1 MDTFIKKH
9 LEHIGR
15 AEASDNQRGNSLK
28 RLSDRSPDALK
39 IAGVASKPSTRSE
52 LDAAGAKVRAGGPS
66 LIKRMTTFFAGWK
79 RPQAKIQLTGNVA
92 GSRTLTASSP
102 KPGAASSALPLP
114 SVYEL
119 QTEKSRLRGQLNAMA
134 DGYKTLAAEFES
146 FKANP
151 SEQVK
156 SEASRRAATI
166 LAGTGC
172 RPLSTGAGDLE
183 NGDKIMARTS
193 FSRLSP
199 QEKADFMRRGGKLT
213 D

>member
-1 MDTFIKKH
+1 MDTGAK
-9 LEHIGR
+9 LHIGR
-15 AEASDNQRGNSLK
+15 LGSPNAHTRGHALE
-28 RLSDRSPDALK
+28 RLSSRSQEALK
-39 IAGVASKPSTRSE
+39 IAGVTSQQSTVSKGERV
-52 LDAAGAKVRAGGPS
+52 KMGGPS
-66 LIKRMTTFFAGWK
+66 LIQKMTAFFTSWK
-79 RPQAKIQLTGNVA
+79 RPQAKIQLTGDA
-92 GSRTLTASSP
+92 SSRTLTASSP

-119 QTEKSRLRGQLNAMA
+119 QSENRQLHGQLSALS
-134 DGYKTLAAEFES
+134 DGYKTLAAELES

-151 SEQVK
+151 SAQIK
-156 SEASRRAATI
+156 SAASRQAATI

-172 RPLSTGAGDLE
+172 RPLPTGAGDLE

-199 QEKADFMRRGGKLT
+199 QAKSDFMRNGGKLT